1 MAKTKTPTDEKFEK
15 IDFDLFEAI
24 AAIDK
29 KDYGYYD
36 RLTDEQKKKFSP
48 YIILMY
54 ISVVKGNKDLQNYYL
69 QSTDY
74 HANKYMFNEN
84 VMKHPK
90 LQWLMLCAISP
101 GLGKQFH
108 QWLPN
113 ISSSV
118 SKLKSLPKVKDIK
131 EYYKKIYP
139 KTDDDTLSDISDLFV
154 ATQKRKMYLA
164 EQYPN
169 LKIDDIELLNEL
181 VTDEEIRI
189 YEQQSGN

>member
-36 RLTDEQKKKFSP
+36 RLTEEQKKKFVP
-48 YIILMY
+48 YMVLMWV
-54 ISVVKGNKDLQNYYL
+54 SVVKGSRDLQNYYL

-90 LQWLMLCAISP
+90 LQWLMLCASSP
-101 GLGKQFH
+101 GLGKQFR

-113 ISSSV
+113 ISPSV

-131 EYYKKIYP
+131 EYYKKVYP
-139 KTDDDTLSDISDLFV
+139 KADDNTLSEISELFV
-154 ATQKRKMYLA
+154 ATQKRKMFLA

-169 LKIDDIELLNEL
+169 LKIDDIELLNEI

>member
-1 MAKTKTPTDEKFEK
+1 MVKAKIPTDEKFEK
-15 IDFDLFEAI
+15 QDFDLFEAL

-48 YIILMY
+48 YIMLMY
-54 ISVVKGNKDLQNYYL
+54 TSVVKGSKDLQNYYL

-74 HANKYMFNEN
+74 HANKYMFNDN

-90 LQWLMLCAISP
+90 LQWLMLCASSP

-131 EYYKKIYP
+131 EYYKKVYP
-139 KTDDDTLSDISDLFV
+139 KADDNTLSEISELFV
-154 ATQKRKMYLA
+154 AKQKRKMFLA

>member
-36 RLTDEQKKKFSP
+36 RLTDEQKKKFVP
-48 YIILMY
+48 YMMLMWV
-54 ISVVKGNKDLQNYYL
+54 SVVKGSKDLQNYYL
-69 QSTDY
+69 QSTNY

-84 VMKHPK
+84 VTKHPK
-90 LQWLMLCAISP
+90 LQWLMLCASSP

-113 ISSSV
+113 ISPSV

-131 EYYKKIYP
+131 EYYKKVYP
-139 KTDDDTLSDISDLFV
+139 KADDNTLSEISELFI
-154 ATQKRKMYLA
+154 ATQKRKMFLA

>member
-24 AAIDK
+24 AAVDK

-36 RLTDEQKKKFSP
+36 RLTEEQKKKFVP
-48 YIILMY
+48 YMVLMWV
-54 ISVVKGNKDLQNYYL
+54 SVVKGSRDLQNYYL

-84 VMKHPK
+84 VTKHPK
-90 LQWLMLCAISP
+90 LQWLMLCASSP

-113 ISSSV
+113 ISPSV

-131 EYYKKIYP
+131 EYYKKVYP
-139 KTDDDTLSDISDLFV
+139 KADDNTLSEISELFV
-154 ATQKRKMYLA
+154 ATQKRKMFLA